1 MPEAISLTLGQPDF
15 KVPDRIKKAMIDAI
29 NEDKTEYTSNIG
41 LLQLREHIA
50 QYLSSFKIK
59 YSPEEICVTIGG
71 SEALLAVF
79 TALVN
84 AGDKV
89 LIPNVAY
96 PAYDSCIKL
105 LGGSVVNYSLNQDFT
120 MDISSLENIIDNEKP
135 KIMVLSYPSNPTG
148 ATLSKDDRDKLHSII
163 LNKNIMVVTDEI
175 YSSLCFEEEY
185 YSISQFSDIRDKVI
199 FVGGFSK
206 MFSMTGLRLGYLC
219 ANEEIMKSVL
229 KVHQY
234 AVSCAP
240 SISQYGAL
248 EGLKNCLDEVEKMRC
263 EFQKRRD
270 YVYNRLKLIG
280 FDVVMPKGAFYIFP
294 SVKKFGFSSE
304 EFCERLLNDAKV
316 AIVPG
321 SAFGP
326 GGEGF
331 ARISYSYSMEQ
342 LKDAFDRIDK
352 FINDKL

>member
-41 LLQLREHIA
+41 LFQLREHIA
-50 QYLSSFKIK
+50 QYLLSFKIK
-59 YSPEEICVTIGG
+59 YSPEEICLTIGG

-105 LGGSVVNYSLNQDFT
+105 LGGNVVNYPLNQDFT

-219 ANEEIMKSVL
+219 ANKEIMKSVL

-342 LKDAFDRIDK
+342 LKDALDRIEK